1 MNLNLPERST
11 TFVRRDDCWEVDFLF
26 EPNPELA
33 HLFESYSANPRVLFS
48 VEEDGEL
55 NCSIVE
61 GEPTGWRIPVGDGF
75 VYTHVDID
83 HLAPAEAHR
92 LASTTHSHL
101 LALRLYYPSHDDLLA
116 YWACPADT
124 KNSAEDYLTPVG
136 RSEYLG
142 GVIETHCP
150 NTASALEIGCNV
162 GRNLNYLATVQGMK
176 VAGIEYSDHAIRLL
190 RQTYRGLDESTVY
203 SGDAVQQIK
212 RIDDKSFDLVFS
224 MAVLM
229 HLHPSTP
236 DEFFVDLARVARKHL
251 IFIENCRGGTERSWS
266 RDYKAIIEGSGVATQ
281 IHEGSPPC
289 EFPEFDGYTTHVF
302 KVL

>member
-83 HLAPAEAHR
+83 HLAPAEARR
-92 LASTTHSHL
+92 LARTTHSHL

-116 YWACPADT
+116 YWARPADT
-124 KNSAEDYLTPVG
+124 INAAEDYIAPVG

-142 GVIETHCP
+142 EVIETHCP
-150 NTASALEIGCNV
+150 NTASALEIGCNA

-236 DEFFVDLARVARKHL
+236 DEFFVDLARVARKYL